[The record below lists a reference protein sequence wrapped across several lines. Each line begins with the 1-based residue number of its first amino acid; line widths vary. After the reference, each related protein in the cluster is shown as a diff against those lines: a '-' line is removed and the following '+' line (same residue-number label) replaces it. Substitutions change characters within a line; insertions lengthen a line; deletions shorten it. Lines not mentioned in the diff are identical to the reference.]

1 MFFNIIE
8 RAMFIIDDKG
18 ILRQITINDR
28 PVGRNVSEA
37 HRLIKEIQHADK
49 LHEISPKSS
58 FPEGKKKQNY
68 LWSTICLFLIVI
80 SSNIHKSRSLL
91 FSEKSLLCE
100 LIE

>member
-1 MFFNIIE
+1 MMFFNIIE

-37 HRLIKEIQHADK
+37 YRLIKEIQHADK

-68 LWSTICLFLIVI
+68 LWSTIYLFFDSVFLKHSQVSITSI
-80 SSNIHKSRSLL
+80 FR
-91 FSEKSLLCE
+91 EKFTL
-100 LIE
+100 